1 MSEATRAVL
10 TMNAEKYGYE
20 IKDEKRLEVLADKFD
35 IMEEQYGEMYCPCQ
49 PNKTEDTICPC
60 RYMCEHNVCR
70 CGLYKVK

>member
-20 IKDEKRLEVLADKFD
+20 IKDEKRLEILADKFD

-49 PNKTEDTICPC
+49 PNTSPSAGCSRVTTE
-60 RYMCEHNVCR
+60 
-70 CGLYKVK
+70 